1 MKRIALRLVLAL
13 VLVAAV
19 AAALAWHHYRGTSSL
34 AASPASLPPPLT
46 GVYADDWQASCGKE
60 TGAAQES
67 CTARL
72 NTRYGRAEDVPVP
85 K

>member
-13 VLVAAV
+13 LLVAAV
-19 AAALAWHHYRGTSSL
+19 AAALAWHHYQGTSSL
-34 AASPASLPPPLT
+34 AASPSLPPPLT

-60 TGAAQES
+60 TGPAQEK

-72 NTRYGRAEDVPVP
+72 NARYGRAEDVPVP